1 MTERKNV
8 KVDKETYERLR
19 EQKGEYETWNLV
31 LNRLL
36 DMAEECEDQ

>member
-1 MTERKNV
+1 MSDRKNI
-8 KVDKETYERLR
+8 KVDEETYNRLT

-36 DMAEECEDQ
+36 DIAEEHDDR